1 MPFIFLC
8 NISCSLYFIL
18 YFFFRGEP
26 LKKKKKMDP
35 MIIRM
40 REERKKKTIEKKIRK
55 LEKTSSQLKPIDELM
70 VPISLVQEKE

>member
-1 MPFIFLC
+1 
-8 NISCSLYFIL
+8 
-18 YFFFRGEP
+18 
-26 LKKKKKMDP
+26 